1 MKIKYPAVIVAALVH
16 FFLGGLWYSPLL
28 FANKFLQLINWTPE
42 QVRQMES
49 QGHAKELVIAFVMSF
64 LLVYILAHFVQYT
77 KATNA
82 IGGIQTAFW
91 LWLGFI
97 VTTQVPLV
105 LFERRSFGLFLIN
118 VGYQFVGCALAGAIL
133 AVWRTRECK
142 TKPMRLSG
150 PGRSRY
156 RRELNCPHPS
166 TTGGGGTSASKLPAC
181 GRYGCRGEFRRDRPS
196 GEGQKPDAPGSRR
209 WKLQTAA

>member
-1 MKIKYPAVIVAALVH
+1 MKIKYPAVIVATLVH
-16 FFLGGLWYSPLL
+16 FILGGLWYSPLL
-28 FANKFLQLINWTPE
+28 FANKFLQLVNWTPE

-49 QGHAKELVIAFVMSF
+49 QSHAKELVIAFVMSF

-118 VGYQFVGCALAGAIL
+118 IGYQFVGCALAGAIL
-133 AVWRTRECK
+133 AVWRTREA
-142 TKPMRLSG
+142 TEPV
-150 PGRSRY
+150 
-156 RRELNCPHPS
+156 
-166 TTGGGGTSASKLPAC
+166 AQPA
-181 GRYGCRGEFRRDRPS
+181 
-196 GEGQKPDAPGSRR
+196 
-209 WKLQTAA
+209 